1 MSEIPLL
8 KEAQAL
14 ATQEANRERAEARLT
29 DAMAENQEMVAQLL
43 PEVAANV
50 KAIAATLTELLEL
63 VQDRRRAGFDE

>member
-14 ATQEANRERAEARLT
+14 AAEEANRERAEARLT
-29 DAMAENQEMVAQLL
+29 DAMAANQEMISRLL
-43 PEVAANV
+43 PEVAENV
-50 KAIAATLTELLEL
+50 KTIAAILTELLEL

>member
-29 DAMAENQEMVAQLL
+29 DAMADNQEMVAQLL

-50 KAIAATLTELLEL
+50 KTIAATLTELLEL
-63 VQDRRRAGFDE
+63 VQDRRRAGFDS